1 MRNQT
6 LKQDGFYLSYEVL
19 NSMISPVAVINNGF
33 ELLKYRFENTM
44 DSYAISEFERIERSI
59 EKLIQRIELLRDE
72 YQVQHTKARL
82 FE

>member
-6 LKQDGFYLSYEVL
+6 LKHDGFYLSYEVL

-59 EKLIQRIELLRDE
+59 GKLIQRIELLRDE

-82 FE
+82 VK

>member
-6 LKQDGFYLSYEVL
+6 LKQDRFYLSYDVL
-19 NSMISPVAVINNGF
+19 NSLINPVAVINNGF

-44 DSYAISEFERIERSI
+44 DSYAISEFERIERAI

-72 YQVQHTKARL
+72 YQVQHTKAKL
-82 FE
+82 FK

>member
-19 NSMISPVAVINNGF
+19 NSLINPVAVINNGF

-59 EKLIQRIELLRDE
+59 GKLIQRIELLRDE

-82 FE
+82 FK

>member
-6 LKQDGFYLSYEVL
+6 LKQDGFYLSYDVL

-33 ELLKYRFENTM
+33 ELLKYRFENTI
-44 DSYAISEFERIERSI
+44 DSYGISEFERIERAI

-72 YQVQHTKARL
+72 YQVQHTKAKL
-82 FE
+82 FK

>member
-19 NSMISPVAVINNGF
+19 NSMINPVAVINNGF

-59 EKLIQRIELLRDE
+59 GKLIQRIELLRDE

-82 FE
+82 FK

>member
-6 LKQDGFYLSYEVL
+6 LKQDRFYLSYDVL
-19 NSMISPVAVINNGF
+19 NSMINPVAVINNGF

-82 FE
+82 LE

>member
-59 EKLIQRIELLRDE
+59 GKLIQRIELLRDE
-72 YQVQHTKARL
+72 YQVQHTKAKL
-82 FE
+82 FK

>member
-6 LKQDGFYLSYEVL
+6 QKQDGFYLSYDVL

-33 ELLKYRFENTM
+33 ELLKYRFENTI
-44 DSYAISEFERIERSI
+44 DSYGISEFERIERAI

-72 YQVQHTKARL
+72 YQVQHTKAKL
-82 FE
+82 FK

>member
-82 FE
+82 FK

>member
-82 FE
+82 LE

>member
-1 MRNQT
+1 
-6 LKQDGFYLSYEVL
+6 
-19 NSMISPVAVINNGF
+19 MISPVAVINNGF

-59 EKLIQRIELLRDE
+59 GKLIQRIELLRDE

-82 FE
+82 FK

>member
-6 LKQDGFYLSYEVL
+6 LKQDGFYLSYDVL

-44 DSYAISEFERIERSI
+44 DSYAISEFERIERAI

-72 YQVQHTKARL
+72 YQIQHTKVRL
-82 FE
+82 LK

>member
-6 LKQDGFYLSYEVL
+6 LKQDRFYLSYDVL
-19 NSMISPVAVINNGF
+19 NSMINPVAVINNGF

>member
-6 LKQDGFYLSYEVL
+6 LEQDGFYLSYDVL

-33 ELLKYRFENTM
+33 ELLKYRFENTL
-44 DSYAISEFERIERSI
+44 DSYAISEFERIERAI

-72 YQVQHTKARL
+72 YQVQHTKAKL
-82 FE
+82 FK

>member
-6 LKQDGFYLSYEVL
+6 LKQDRFYLSYDVL
-19 NSMISPVAVINNGF
+19 NSMINPVAVINNGF

-44 DSYAISEFERIERSI
+44 DSYAISEFERIERAI

-72 YQVQHTKARL
+72 YQVQHTKAKL
-82 FE
+82 FK

>member
-59 EKLIQRIELLRDE
+59 GKLIQRIELLRDE
-72 YQVQHTKARL
+72 YQVQHIKARL
-82 FE
+82 IK

>member
-6 LKQDGFYLSYEVL
+6 LKQDGFYLSYDVL

-44 DSYAISEFERIERSI
+44 DSYGISEFERIERAI

-72 YQVQHTKARL
+72 YQIQHTKVRL
-82 FE
+82 LK